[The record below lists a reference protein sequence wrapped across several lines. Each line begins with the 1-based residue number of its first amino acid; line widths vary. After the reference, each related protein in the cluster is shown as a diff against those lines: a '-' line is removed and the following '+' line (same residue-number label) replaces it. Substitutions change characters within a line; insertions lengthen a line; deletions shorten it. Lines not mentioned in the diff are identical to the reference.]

1 MEKAVTAEPLDT
13 KIMETR
19 SDSRRKNSR
28 KNMGHKIEEIL
39 TVEESRP
46 KSMEW
51 TDEKHSLYLKSMEAS
66 FVDHLYGSLEVVGWH
81 SQNDGLS
88 RHKSSRQKHAN
99 PSGQY
104 KVFRD
109 GCWTKIDFKKDEPQ
123 LYKTNKSGA
132 VLASPWI
139 KHYKSAGRHQV
150 RVNSDQQGNAI
161 LVKQIQSPASDFGLC
176 HKDYVT
182 EVMDQNFID
191 EDLEGGQSSSREH
204 CTKRTKIPLGAAGT
218 SSDQVVPFC
227 RSSMTDNLKDLLES
241 TQ

>member
-1 MEKAVTAEPLDT
+1 MESTG
-13 KIMETR
+13 
-19 SDSRRKNSR
+19 DSKGKTSR
-28 KNMGHKIEEIL
+28 KNMSHKISAKIDEHEEIL
-39 TVEESRP
+39 TMEESQHPGP

-66 FVDHLYGSLEVVGWH
+66 FVNHLYGSLDVVGRH
-81 SQNDGLS
+81 SQNNGLS
-88 RHKSSRQKHAN
+88 RPKSSRQKHAN

-104 KVFRD
+104 KVFQD

-123 LYKTNKSGA
+123 LNKTNESGT
-132 VLASPWI
+132 VFSSPWI
-139 KHYKSAGRHQV
+139 KHYKSAGRHQM
-150 RVNSDQQGNAI
+150 RVNSDLQGHTT
-161 LVKQIQSPASDFGLC
+161 LVKQNQSPASDFGLC

-204 CTKRTKIPLGAAGT
+204 CTKRTKIPLGAGT

-227 RSSMTDNLKDLLES
+227 TSSMTDDLKDRLES
-241 TQ
+241 TE